1 MKATRENRVIPLK
14 QRDAYGSPR
23 AARSNSKNRSEI

>member
-14 QRDAYGSPR
+14 QRDAHGSPH